1 MVQKEHL
8 TCMFISQSSS
18 SHETLAYSIRL
29 PVTVTVLDF
38 VHSAD
43 SVRALQDWKHARAAN
58 KTMLEAAS
66 QAQIA
71 DFVSW
76 RQQQLRQLQLEE
88 DQ

>member
-1 MVQKEHL
+1 
-8 TCMFISQSSS
+8 
-18 SHETLAYSIRL
+18 
-29 PVTVTVLDF
+29 
-38 VHSAD
+38 
-43 SVRALQDWKHARAAN
+43 
-58 KTMLEAAS
+58 MLEAAS